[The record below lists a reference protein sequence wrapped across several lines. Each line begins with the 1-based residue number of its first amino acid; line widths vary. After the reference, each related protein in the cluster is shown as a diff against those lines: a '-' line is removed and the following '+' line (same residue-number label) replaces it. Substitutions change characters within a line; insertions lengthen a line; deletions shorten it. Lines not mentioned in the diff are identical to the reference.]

1 MAWHDHSLPSP
12 GQGGLYVYAVLES
25 GGRQYRVAPG
35 QELLVEKLPGEQGE
49 EFSVEQVLMVVDESG
64 NTLVGRPYVEG
75 ARAVAT
81 VVGQERGPKILVFK
95 YKAKSNYRRRRGHR
109 QDLTRIRVERIEL
122 PS

>member
-64 NTLVGRPYVEG
+64 STLVGRPYVEG